1 MGRAI
6 DMENDIHKL
15 KIKVETIENALEK
28 VIETV
33 DRLEAKSP
41 SVKHVDLVEDSMRVE
56 SEMVSGDDP
65 QPFKDEEKAAEEDK
79 TLLSQLKS
87 AKSSKN
93 KK

>member
-6 DMENDIHKL
+6 DMENDIGKL
-15 KIKVETIENALEK
+15 KIQIETIEKALAR

-41 SVKHVDLVEDSMRVE
+41 SVKHVDLLEDSMRVE

-65 QPFKDEEKAAEEDK
+65 QPLKDELEAAKEASPK
-79 TLLSQLKS
+79 KS